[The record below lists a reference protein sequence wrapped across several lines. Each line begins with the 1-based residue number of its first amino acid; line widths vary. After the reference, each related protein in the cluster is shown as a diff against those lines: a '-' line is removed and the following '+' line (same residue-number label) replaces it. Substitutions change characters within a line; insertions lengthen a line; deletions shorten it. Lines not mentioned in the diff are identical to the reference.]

1 MSLCCN
7 CNLLRESFP
16 GATYDSNMCIVAPY
30 SYVSGVLQNAIKM
43 FGIRSYIDTLPD
55 TVDAHRIK
63 ASIIAS
69 HGVDGG
75 GIATEMVVHSFSC

>member
-1 MSLCCN
+1 
-7 CNLLRESFP
+7 
-16 GATYDSNMCIVAPY
+16 
-30 SYVSGVLQNAIKM
+30 M
-43 FGIRSYIDTLPD
+43 FGISSYIDTLPD

-75 GIATEMVVHSFSC
+75 GIATEMVVHSFSVLEVRSFIESSLIN